1 MMTKKKEKGEASPMH
16 DMSCIGID
24 TCSARSISC
33 LADDFLDLK
42 MALEGEEEH
51 DLRGIGETS
60 GVSGT
65 GTLIFFANDI
75 EGKMKLVIEPE
86 GSYIANP
93 PSQFRLIGQM
103 RMKEMG
109 VPLIQDYDD
118 AGTDILKCKRSGTI
132 LPLKK
137 GNGIQLLKT
146 FANLLDND
154 LKEKIRGYFKNKIA
168 SYLIS
173 LTCKPWLMVRKQS

>member
-16 DMSCIGID
+16 DMSCIEID
-24 TCSARSISC
+24 TCSASSISC

-42 MALEGEEEH
+42 MTSEGDEDH
-51 DLRGIGETS
+51 DLRGIGGTS

-93 PSQFRLIGQM
+93 PSKFRLIGQM
-103 RMKEMG
+103 R
-109 VPLIQDYDD
+109 I
-118 AGTDILKCKRSGTI
+118 
-132 LPLKK
+132 KK
-137 GNGIQLLKT
+137 WG
-146 FANLLDND
+146 F
-154 LKEKIRGYFKNKIA
+154 R
-168 SYLIS
+168 
-173 LTCKPWLMVRKQS
+173 